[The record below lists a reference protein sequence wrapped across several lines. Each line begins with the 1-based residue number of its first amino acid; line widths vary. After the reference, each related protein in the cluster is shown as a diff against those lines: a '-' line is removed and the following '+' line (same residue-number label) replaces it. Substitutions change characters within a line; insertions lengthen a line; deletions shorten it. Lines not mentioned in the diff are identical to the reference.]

1 MLTSSDPTILRA
13 RAWDHGGRP
22 LASAA
27 LSRTSLGGVP
37 VITANGLVFVAEEDA
52 EATRDAALSAGLTD
66 AGTAPL
72 MSLELTLDLALAE
85 TPSAGVERAIDPAT
99 VEEVSELVR
108 AAFGLAGTTG
118 LRPDLAEVPG
128 ADAWLLRE
136 PDGRAV
142 ASLVVTADPDL
153 VAVWS
158 MATLPSRQ
166 REGHGRCLLRA
177 VLGHYALEGATTACL
192 VSTPAGESLYRAVGF
207 EPVEQLQVWQRR

>member
-37 VITANGLVFVAEEDA
+37 VISANGLVFVAEQDA
-52 EATRDAALSAGLTD
+52 DATRDAAEAAGMQD

-72 MSLELTLDLALAE
+72 MSLDLDCELADG
-85 TPSAGVERAIDPAT
+85 PCAGVERAIDPAT
-99 VEEVSELVR
+99 IEEVAELVR
-108 AAFGLAGTTG
+108 AAFGLAGAAG
-118 LRPDLAEVPG
+118 LRHDLAEVPG

-136 PDGRAV
+136 PTGRAI
-142 ASLVVTADPDL
+142 ASLIVTADPDL

-158 MATLPSRQ
+158 MATLPARQ
-166 REGHGRCLLRA
+166 REGHGTCLLRA

-192 VSTPAGESLYRAVGF
+192 ISTPSGESLYRSVGF
-207 EPVEQLQVWQRR
+207 TAVEQLQVWQPR

>member
-37 VITANGLVFVAEEDA
+37 VITANGMVFVAEQDA
-52 EATRDAALSAGLTD
+52 DATRDAAVAAGLSD

-72 MSLELTLDLALAE
+72 MSLELDLALAE
-85 TPSAGVERAIDPAT
+85 CPCAGVERAIDPAT

-108 AAFGLAGTTG
+108 AAFGLAGSTG
-118 LRPDLAEVPG
+118 LRHDLAEVPG

-158 MATLPSRQ
+158 MATLPARQ
-166 REGHGRCLLRA
+166 REGHGTCLLQA

-192 VSTPAGESLYRAVGF
+192 VSTPAGESLYRSVGF
-207 EPVEQLQVWQRR
+207 EPIEHLQVWQPR